1 MASQQITRDH
11 RQEPTY
17 WFAILEIAR
26 ERGDF
31 QQAADAKR
39 ELRRLGVCVTYQPR
53 KSPKG
58 AAQ

>member
-1 MASQQITRDH
+1 MAGERDH

-31 QQAADAKR
+31 R
-39 ELRRLGVCVTYQPR
+39 ERQRPS
-53 KSPKG
+53 KN
-58 AAQ
+58 